1 MLCDDRAMDFF
12 RQVGVDLDQLVDFIL
27 DFQQRFGI
35 VIGLQCLFVGCRGGD
50 LLTDHDYR

>member
-1 MLCDDRAMDFF
+1 MDFF